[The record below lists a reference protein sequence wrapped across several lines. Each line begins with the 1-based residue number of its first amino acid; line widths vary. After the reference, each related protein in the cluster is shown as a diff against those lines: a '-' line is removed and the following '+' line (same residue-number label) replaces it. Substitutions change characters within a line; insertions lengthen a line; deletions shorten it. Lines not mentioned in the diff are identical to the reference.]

1 MKKIMK
7 KIITIFLIS
16 IVFPIYYV
24 GDTVSLSDQN
34 IVLDVCDATS
44 EYSVGDEIKLADWNG
59 DLNGGDYHV
68 IWLELSA
75 SWWPSCYQSIGTMDN
90 IHSNWG
96 DEEAVAMALELSDP
110 NQPYSCATWGGQ
122 FDDSEPLIVNGG
134 SPYYH
139 WWGMFEDTY
148 VPANAFIDH
157 KMRLHY
163 KTNSLSYATAN
174 SSPPAFVAL
183 YGLVELY
190 LSFSL

>member
-1 MKKIMK
+1 
-7 KIITIFLIS
+7 
-16 IVFPIYYV
+16 
-24 GDTVSLSDQN
+24 
-34 IVLDVCDATS
+34 
-44 EYSVGDEIKLADWNG
+44 
-59 DLNGGDYHV
+59 
-68 IWLELSA
+68 
-75 SWWPSCYQSIGTMDN
+75 MDN

-96 DEEAVAMALELSDP
+96 DEEAVAMALELSEP
-110 NQPYSCATWGGQ
+110 NQPYSCASWGGQ

-174 SSPPAFVAL
+174 SKIKEMKYILSLLVATTFAVAKEVGVEVEEKVEVLEQLVTLLTDSANRKIRVTQIEEVIDNL
-183 YGLVELY
+183 Y
-190 LSFSL
+190 